1 MENESQDYQF
11 ISTDKAARYFAD
23 TDIAL
28 KQSKHLQDYGMDSRL
43 FSFVDEYY
51 DKGLK
56 DYYQRLF
63 QMNLVRD
70 KNDNQVFYYLDFPD
84 DGKGKFGK
92 ENRSKELEDEKVI
105 FAILLLNI
113 YKGRFFEHKEIEWA
127 ELEQIFKEG
136 EHKELWQKL
145 LFGRVKPS
153 YTINEELSVKDKIKS
168 ILKDFEKLG
177 WIEIKSIEE
186 VKFEIMPSIER
197 ISRLYR
203 DVIHNVDSLQAYLTD
218 DELS

>member
-1 MENESQDYQF
+1 MENEGQYYQF
-11 ISTDKAARYFAD
+11 INTDRAAKYFAD
-23 TDIAL
+23 ADIAL
-28 KQSKHLQDYGMDSRL
+28 KQGKHLQDYGMDSRL

-56 DYYQRLF
+56 DYYQHLF

-113 YKGRFFEHKEIEWA
+113 YKGRFFEHKEIEWT
-127 ELEQIFKEG
+127 ELEQVFKEG

-153 YTINEELSVKDKIKS
+153 YTINEELSVKDKVKS

-177 WIEIKSIEE
+177 WIEIKGIEE

-203 DVIHNVDSLQAYLTD
+203 DVIHNVDSIQAYLTD